1 MGHLVAKQNAL
12 KCLRLNT
19 LGGVGCP
26 GKEASAVLLET
37 VVSAVATSG
46 AAGSQTVN
54 HSGDP
59 HEGKFSVETLE
70 RLLSDSL
77 LWNLSV
83 LLAPLKLPFLFSNKR
98 EQASSLFSLPY

>member
-26 GKEASAVLLET
+26 GKEASVVLLET

-59 HEGKFSVETLE
+59 HEGKFSVVYDAG
-70 RLLSDSL
+70 DSC
-77 LWNLSV
+77 SQTRFCV
-83 LLAPLKLPFLFSNKR
+83 VFLCCWH
-98 EQASSLFSLPY
+98 P

>member
-26 GKEASAVLLET
+26 GKEASVVLLET

-46 AAGSQTVN
+46 AAGSQTE
-54 HSGDP
+54 P
-59 HEGKFSVETLE
+59 Q
-70 RLLSDSL
+70 R
-77 LWNLSV
+77 
-83 LLAPLKLPFLFSNKR
+83 
-98 EQASSLFSLPY
+98 

>member
-70 RLLSDSL
+70 TAALRLA
-77 LWNLSV
+77 SV
-83 LLAPLKLPFLFSNKR
+83 ESFCAVGTP
-98 EQASSLFSLPY
+98 EIAISLF